1 MKDIPR
7 MSKGLSLLIKSLK
20 ARRPVPSRLQ
30 SEPLWDD
37 AFNRSDVKTPTTLTR
52 TLLDLGYSQSDIN
65 RHELHIDNLGY
76 VGPIR
81 PFSDECIQILSTIA
95 QRLEE
100 KAPSN
105 PHIVS
110 RRLRGAQH
118 HSKFIAD
125 LIDSPDFLYSMS
137 ELAGVP
143 LILHPH
149 PDAAVQIN
157 YYRHDASR
165 PEKNPDVAKWHTDGM
180 DYVLTVLLTDSS
192 TYTGG
197 NFLYYDGVAATFDP
211 RVEHHH
217 EKVRVADFHK
227 LGESIFTKGSKIFHG
242 VTPVTQG
249 FRVTLVI
256 SLFCPYFHMNDSNR
270 FWHSAPDDGLVRT
283 VKNWT
288 RFKLPWHNHRYF
300 FQLSKT
306 NEKIYQRT
314 RSMK

>member
-1 MKDIPR
+1 MKDIPS

-20 ARRPVPSRLQ
+20 ARHPRPSRLQ
-30 SEPLWDD
+30 DEPLWDG
-37 AFNRSDVKTPTTLTR
+37 AFNRSIVKTNTTLNR
-52 TLLDLGYSQSDIN
+52 TLLDMGYSQTDIN
-65 RHELHIDNLGY
+65 RHERHVDNLGY
-76 VGPIR
+76 IGPIR
-81 PFSDECIQILSTIA
+81 PFSDECIHILSTTA

-110 RRLRGAQH
+110 KRLRGAQQ
-118 HSKFIAD
+118 HSRFIAD
-125 LIDSPDFLYSMS
+125 LIDSPDFLCSMS

-143 LILHPH
+143 LILRPH

-165 PEKNPDVAKWHTDGM
+165 PEKKPDVAKWHTDGM
-180 DYVLTVLLTDSS
+180 DYVLTILLTDSS

-211 RVEHHH
+211 RAGQQPG
-217 EKVRVADFHK
+217 KIKIADFHQ
-227 LGESIFTKGSKIFHG
+227 LGEAIFTKGSKIYHG
-242 VTPVTQG
+242 VIPVTQG
-249 FRVTLVI
+249 FRITLVI
-256 SLFCPYFHMNDSNR
+256 SLFCPYFHMSDSNK
-270 FWHSAPDDGLVRT
+270 FWHSAPDDGFFRT
-283 VKNWT
+283 LKNWS
-288 RFKLPWHNHRYF
+288 RFKLPWHTPDYF